1 MNKRKQTW
9 RAAVSAAAICV
20 AAALPTLGETA
31 KWINTNNGGNMS
43 AAANWENGYIPQAGD
58 TLDFSV
64 ITAQY
69 KGIKQDISD
78 DIQFETMTGFNVSLN
93 DSNWNFRYL
102 TSPGCETGGLC
113 FWGDARLNV
122 AGKITYTGTKSFFIS
137 DTSVNSPGGVTAD
150 EFEYTGP
157 AGKHIFRAPNKTWGG
172 FRARTFTHNGAG
184 YLWLSSYLNS
194 ADYTKAHYIV
204 GSGGFTF
211 GDTQANPADRFYY
224 INFDN
229 KFARTVRIDPYAD
242 YSFAANPT
250 RSDNMAL
257 AMNSQ
262 CALELG
268 TSDYDDPSISRTVT
282 CIGGIGGY
290 LSGTTADKV
299 NITVD
304 GCGTVVFNSGVYG
317 SRFPGTIT
325 VKDTATFVLNDTALT
340 GVGPMVLNAG
350 TTLKAVQTDAE
361 RSVQLWGK
369 LTCAADSTLAFDV
382 VRGAKEPALRL
393 FGIALPST
401 GKVKVAVTGFRGGVA
416 HLMGNIPPGVTADRF
431 EMTHEFFPC
440 HRCLRLFHVFLPPH
454 LPHLRPLNR
463 LRFPSS
469 QSPSQFLQRFL
480 SLLLLLLRLFGPP
493 LLQLLQ
499 RFL

>member
-102 TSPGCETGGLC
+102 TSPGCEAGGLC

-204 GSGGFTF
+204 GSGGFIRRHA
-211 GDTQANPADRFYY
+211 GKPGGPVLLHQPR
-224 INFDN
+224 
-229 KFARTVRIDPYAD
+229 
-242 YSFAANPT
+242 
-250 RSDNMAL
+250 
-257 AMNSQ
+257 Q
-262 CALELG
+262 QLG
-268 TSDYDDPSISRTVT
+268 TDGAHRSLRRLFVCRKPDPLRQHGAFDEQSMRSRTW
-282 CIGGIGGY
+282 
-290 LSGTTADKV
+290 D
-299 NITVD
+299 
-304 GCGTVVFNSGVYG
+304 F
-317 SRFPGTIT
+317 
-325 VKDTATFVLNDTALT
+325 
-340 GVGPMVLNAG
+340 
-350 TTLKAVQTDAE
+350 
-361 RSVQLWGK
+361 
-369 LTCAADSTLAFDV
+369 
-382 VRGAKEPALRL
+382 
-393 FGIALPST
+393 
-401 GKVKVAVTGFRGGVA
+401 
-416 HLMGNIPPGVTADRF
+416 
-431 EMTHEFFPC
+431 
-440 HRCLRLFHVFLPPH
+440 
-454 LPHLRPLNR
+454 
-463 LRFPSS
+463 
-469 QSPSQFLQRFL
+469 
-480 SLLLLLLRLFGPP
+480 
-493 LLQLLQ
+493 
-499 RFL
+499 